1 MPDADGRV
9 HFQPYGAITG
19 TGQNNLTGMI
29 NRGGNVFNGN
39 PNGSGQNPALAQP
52 QQPTRWPV
60 YTLPVTTMLT
70 GAVTLTPMV
79 GRVPVGGNV
88 HDPFKFQV
96 ELGADNLAANG
107 HRIPGVVK
115 VIAAGTVVGNR
126 EQECVRGAIQVLTF
140 IFRDGRIH
148 TVGDGTS
155 RDSNGGLGYLAD
167 PWGKPCIRGTY
178 INNGSEYLT
187 SRATAAF
194 LEGLAGAY
202 GNAQMRRTTDASG
215 FRDTYISGNTYQYAA
230 SQGVGS
236 TAAEIAAYV
245 RERAMDAFDVVYVP
259 QAHKVQIILEQQVD
273 IDYDTQA
280 RKVSYLRHSAN
291 GARHDD

>member
-1 MPDADGRV
+1 VAS
-9 HFQPYGAITG
+9 AA
-19 TGQNNLTGMI
+19 
-29 NRGGNVFNGN
+29 
-39 PNGSGQNPALAQP
+39 PA
-52 QQPTRWPV
+52 
-60 YTLPVTTMLT
+60 
-70 GAVTLTPMV
+70 GAVV
-79 GRVPVGGNV
+79 GS
-88 HDPFKFQV
+88 
-96 ELGADNLAANG
+96 
-107 HRIPGVVK
+107 
-115 VIAAGTVVGNR
+115 R
-126 EQECVRGAIQVLTF
+126 EQECVRGSIQVLTF

-155 RDSNGGLGYLAD
+155 HDSNGGLGYLAD

-280 RKVSYLRHSAN
+280 RKVSYLRNSAN

>member
-1 MPDADGRV
+1 MQSTLRELEENACCPHCGHNVYLNFILKRSRRCPNCQSAYRLEMDLQYVVATAACV
-9 HFQPYGAITG
+9 IIAVVMLLS
-19 TGQNNLTGMI
+19 LT
-29 NRGGNVFNGN
+29 
-39 PNGSGQNPALAQP
+39 S
-52 QQPTRWPV
+52 
-60 YTLPVTTMLT
+60 
-70 GAVTLTPMV
+70 
-79 GRVPVGGNV
+79 
-88 HDPFKFQV
+88 
-96 ELGADNLAANG
+96 
-107 HRIPGVVK
+107 GVVK

-202 GNAQMRRTTDASG
+202 GNAQVRRSTDANG
-215 FRDTYISGNTYQYAA
+215 WRDTYISGNTYQYAA
-230 SQGVGS
+230 SQGIGS